1 MVGMD
6 LSKSIL
12 ENYSRMYSLPHL
24 GDILAVPFFLWLVV
38 YFYRKSQTG
47 PLTNE
52 EKILYLFSIGG
63 LVADLFFVCCIRY

>member
-6 LSKSIL
+6 FLRSIL
-12 ENYSRMYSLPHL
+12 ERLNRMSLPHL
-24 GDILAVPFFLWLVV
+24 GDILAIPFFLWLIV
-38 YFYRKSQTG
+38 YFYRKNQAG

-63 LVADLFFVCCIRY
+63 LIADTFFVCCLHY

>member
-6 LSKSIL
+6 FLRSIL
-12 ENYSRMYSLPHL
+12 ERLNRMSLPHL
-24 GDILAVPFFLWLVV
+24 GDILAIPFFLWLVV
-38 YFYRKSQTG
+38 YFYRKSLAG

-63 LVADLFFVCCIRY
+63 LIADTFFVCCLTY

>member
-6 LSKSIL
+6 FLRSIL
-12 ENYSRMYSLPHL
+12 ERLNRMSLPHL
-24 GDILAVPFFLWLVV
+24 GDILAIPFFLWLVV
-38 YFYRKSQTG
+38 YFYRKNQAG

-63 LVADLFFVCCIRY
+63 LIADTFFVCCLTY